1 MNLGDFASPMTFGLD
16 SIGDWISGGDDASEA
31 AEAQIAMQERAI
43 EEQRRAAGE
52 ARGFLSPYEQYGA
65 GSLGRVADYLGGR
78 DFTAD
83 PYAQQQI
90 DRGVET
96 ANRLAAGMGLGGGAR
111 AKRLM
116 NEAML
121 GANQFRQQEINNLMG
136 LGQTGLNAAQGMA
149 NVTTGEGTNVGNLY
163 TAQGDARA
171 GGILGDAAIQQ
182 QRLGNVLQLGGMA
195 AGAMGGPAGA
205 AIGSSIGSSMG
216 GGNPVGTMYGTPSI
230 GGNYSVPSYSLGDV

>member
-1 MNLGDFASPMTFGLD
+1 MNLGDFVEGGLGFGSLV
-16 SIGDWISGGDDASEA
+16 SGVGDWISGGDDASEA

-52 ARGFLSPYEQYGA
+52 ARGFLSPYEQYGV

-136 LGQTGLNAAQGMA
+136 LGQTGLSAAQGMA

-171 GGILGDAAIQQ
+171 GGILGDAAIKQ
-182 QRLGNVLQLGGMA
+182 QRIGQLLQLGGMA
-195 AGAMGGPAGA
+195 AGGMTGGVQGA
-205 AIGSSIGSSMG
+205 KVGSM
-216 GGNPVGTMYGTPSI
+216 
-230 GGNYSVPSYSLGDV
+230 LGDV